1 MAEGGAPQPTPAKA
15 KRRWKPGFLPT
26 DLAKETWRQMQ
37 RANLLLVASSL
48 AYTTILSLIPMLAVS
63 FAIFKAFGGLE
74 RLYQVIEPF
83 ILSNLAEGSSE
94 DAIVALRRFL
104 ENVHTSAVGIGGFVG
119 LVLTSM
125 SMLHSIEGA
134 INTVWGAPM
143 RRNYF
148 QRIVSYWFF
157 ITLGPLAL
165 SVGLGVVTT
174 SNLPLSQFVPDG
186 TGIFF
191 LTIFF
196 FTAVFKW
203 VPNCDVHWPYAIGA
217 AAVTAVF
224 LTFARVL
231 YALYTSTAVSYNKI
245 YGSLSAVPIFLLWI
259 YIVWVIVLTGA
270 ALSAA
275 LQSRLEIRRGQKT

>member
-1 MAEGGAPQPTPAKA
+1 MGEAGSPPPQGTKSR
-15 KRRWKPGFLPT
+15 RRWKPEFLPT

-48 AYTTILSLIPMLAVS
+48 AYTTILSIIPMLAVS

-74 RLYQVIEPF
+74 KLYQTIEPF

-94 DAIVALRRFL
+94 EAIAAMRRFL
-104 ENVHTSAVGIGGFVG
+104 ENVHASAVGIGGFIG

-148 QRIVSYWFF
+148 QRIVTYWFF
-157 ITLGPLAL
+157 ITLGPLAAA
-165 SVGLGVVTT
+165 VGLGFVTT

-186 TGIFF
+186 TGILL
-191 LTIFF
+191 LTIVF

-203 VPNCDVHWPYAIGA
+203 VPNCDVHWPYAVGA
-217 AAVTAVF
+217 ATVTAIF
-224 LTFARVL
+224 LNLARVL
-231 YALYTSTAVSYNKI
+231 YALYTSKAVSYNKI
-245 YGSLSAVPIFLLWI
+245 YGSLGAVPIFLLWI

-275 LQSRLEIRRGQKT
+275 LQSRLEARRSLKA